1 MDDQPVL
8 LTTDAGVVDAVLNP
22 LFARQDAG
30 QLRALALLLGLQV
43 EVPDLAGDLGGG
55 GDQQEALRAGGA
67 NAGPEAL
74 VFLAVDQLILL
85 DGGAERVAPDLVRA
99 PGGVD
104 LLVVDRVAAD
114 PGRAVED
121 IRDRLPDLLAGGQ
134 VAEVHGEALVAR
146 GVHGVGQAGAVE
158 GDARRPEGEEVVPL
172 GLGVDVE
179 EDLLARVRGLRVD
192 LRWGPVLRVVD
203 GDAAHRGVVFPLR
216 RAGEVPPVART
227 DG

>member
-1 MDDQPVL
+1 GDVFQGADLADRMVAELGVHAVLVVDDQPVL

-67 NAGPEAL
+67 NAGPGAPD
-74 VFLAVDQLILL
+74 FLGVDQLILP
-85 DGGAERVAPDLVRA
+85 DEGAERVAPDLVRA

-146 GVHGVGQAGAVE
+146 GVDGVSQAGAVE

-192 LRWGPVLRVVD
+192 LRWGPILRI
-203 GDAAHRGVVFPLR
+203 L
-216 RAGEVPPVART
+216 
-227 DG
+227 